1 MRKLQIKEQK
11 RQLKDQISCDNMESY
26 IIKAEKVQRWQ
37 ENSINISFLYVY
49 VFEMLFQDSL
59 AISTLLLLVVP
70 MEWCRDHIFL

>member
-11 RQLKDQISCDNMESY
+11 RRLRDEISCDNMESY
-26 IIKAEKVQRWQ
+26 IIKAEKGQRWQ
-37 ENSINISFLYVY
+37 ENSITLAYVY

-59 AISTLLLLVVP
+59 AIKHTLLLLVVP